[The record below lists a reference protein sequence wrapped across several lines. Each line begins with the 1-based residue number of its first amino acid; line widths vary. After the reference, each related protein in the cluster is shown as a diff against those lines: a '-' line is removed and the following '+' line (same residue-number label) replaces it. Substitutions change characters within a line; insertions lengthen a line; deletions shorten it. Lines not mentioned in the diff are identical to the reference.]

1 MTPHI
6 NAPEGSIAKLVL
18 MPGDPL
24 RAKFIAETFLDEG
37 YQLVNTVRNVFMYT
51 GTYKGHPVTI
61 AASGMGCP
69 SIGIYSYELFNFY
82 GVEKI
87 IRIGSAGA
95 YTADLKLYETVLV
108 SSAYADSSA
117 YRRLVL
123 NEDSRIANPSKELN
137 AEIMEAAAKLNIPV
151 KEVRTHSSDVF
162 YSSVDLAE
170 RIKESEAECV
180 EMESYALFTNAEKL
194 GKKAACLLTISD
206 NLITE
211 EATSAEQRQVAFK
224 DMMKIALE
232 LALTY

>member
-6 NAPEGSIAKLVL
+6 NAPKGSIAKLVL

-37 YQLVNTVRNVFMYT
+37 YELVSSVRNVLMYT
-51 GTYKGHPVTI
+51 GTYKGNRVTI

-95 YTADLKLYETVLV
+95 YTKDLDLYDTVLV
-108 SSAYADSSA
+108 DSAYADA
-117 YRRLVL
+117 NAFRKLVL
-123 NEDSRIANPSKELN
+123 NDHSYVALPSMKLN
-137 AEIMEAAAKLNIPV
+137 EEIKKAAAKLEIPL

-162 YSSVDLAE
+162 YSSVPLE
-170 RIKESEAECV
+170 KRIADSNAQCV

-194 GKKAACLLTISD
+194 GKQAACLLTISD
-206 NLITE
+206 NLVTHE
-211 EATSAEQRQVAFK
+211 ETTPEERQTAFK
-224 DMMKIALE
+224 NMMKIALE
-232 LALTY
+232 LA